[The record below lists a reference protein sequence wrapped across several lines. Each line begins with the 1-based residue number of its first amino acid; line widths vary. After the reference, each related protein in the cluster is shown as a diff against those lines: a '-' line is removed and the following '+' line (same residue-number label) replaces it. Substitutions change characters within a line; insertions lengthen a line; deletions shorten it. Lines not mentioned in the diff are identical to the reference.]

1 MGQRPTLKKRARSLA
16 RRQTAMQL
24 LAKGEPITAIAEQLC
39 VTTRQVRFYL
49 TAALE
54 TESFYP
60 NNLTPE
66 RIAELRQL
74 EGEKLTYIWGKLHE
88 SFEKSQAKDGAIRA
102 RLAEASSRISERIS
116 RLFGL
121 DMPLKI
127 QEEQF
132 RLSVTK
138 IDQKVTISWDQ
149 NMLAAPT
156 DPVPGLF
163 IGGRTPLATLDSG
176 AVAVPSNRETARDGP
191 QNGTEV
197 AIGSNN
203 S

>member
-24 LAKGEPITAIAEQLC
+24 LAKGEPITAIAKQLC

-66 RIAELRQL
+66 RIAELRQV
-74 EGEKLTYIWGKLHE
+74 EGEKLTYIWGKLYE

-102 RLAEASSRISERIS
+102 RLAEASTRISERLA

-121 DMPLKI
+121 DQPTKVVEESMRIQLTKVDGKIKVEFDREQLKP
-127 QEEQF
+127 
-132 RLSVTK
+132 
-138 IDQKVTISWDQ
+138 SWADVGLRVVPPDEAEPKQ
-149 NMLAAPT
+149 LDAA
-156 DPVPGLF
+156 
-163 IGGRTPLATLDSG
+163 
-176 AVAVPSNRETARDGP
+176 
-191 QNGTEV
+191 NGQ
-197 AIGSNN
+197 
-203 S
+203 

>member
-1 MGQRPTLKKRARSLA
+1 MGRPPTLKNKARSLA

-66 RIAELRQL
+66 RTAELRQL

-102 RLAEASSRISERIS
+102 RLAEASTRISERIAK
-116 RLFGL
+116 LFGL
-121 DMPLKI
+121 DQPTRI
-127 QEEQF
+127 IE
-132 RLSVTK
+132 
-138 IDQKVTISWDQ
+138 DQMRISYQKTESKVVISFDRSPIEA
-149 NMLAAPT
+149 LAAI
-156 DPVPGLF
+156 PVPGLT
-163 IGGRTPLATLDSG
+163 ITAGCESPNRNGS
-176 AVAVPSNRETARDGP
+176 VAGNESSAPESALNNFSNS
-191 QNGTEV
+191 N
-197 AIGSNN
+197 GSNT
-203 S
+203 